1 MKSNYLIIILGFIVL
16 NLGVGCTTK
25 NQPSLMNL
33 SSSGTG
39 PNEFLVVPSG
49 YLKQP
54 KNYSDLPLPTPGGRN
69 RTDRNPRSEVIV
81 ALGGNEN
88 FSSYDPKLLD
98 YVSRYG
104 GDINIRKILAK
115 EDLVFRK
122 ENDGLFLERMLNVN
136 IYYKAYAKQSLDQF
150 VELKRLN
157 DLGVKTVSAPPE
169 GTNK

>member
-16 NLGVGCTTK
+16 SLGAGCASI

-33 SSSGTG
+33 RSSGSG

-49 YLKQP
+49 PLKQP
-54 KNYSDLPLPTPGGRN
+54 KNYSELPLPTPGGGN
-69 RTDRNPRSEVIV
+69 RTDRNPRNEVII

-88 FSSYDPKLLD
+88 FSSRDPKLIE

-104 GDINIRKILAK
+104 GDIDIRSILAK
-115 EDLVFRK
+115 EDLVFRE
-122 ENDGLFLERMLNVN
+122 ENDGLFLERMLKVN
-136 IYYKAYAKQSLDQF
+136 IYYKAYAEQSLDQY

-157 DLGVKTVSAPPE
+157 DLGVKTVSAPPKV
-169 GTNK
+169 TN

>member
-16 NLGVGCTTK
+16 SLGAGCASI

-33 SSSGTG
+33 RSSGSG

-49 YLKQP
+49 PLKQP
-54 KNYSDLPLPTPGGRN
+54 KNYSELPLPTPGGVN
-69 RTDRNPRSEVIV
+69 RTDRNPRNEVII

-88 FSSYDPKLLD
+88 FSSRDPKLIE

-104 GDINIRKILAK
+104 GDIDIRSILAK
-115 EDLVFRK
+115 EDLVFRE
-122 ENDGLFLERMLNVN
+122 ENDGLFLERMLKVN
-136 IYYKAYAKQSLDQF
+136 IYYKAYAKQSLDQY

-157 DLGVKTVSAPPE
+157 DLGVKTVSAPPKV
-169 GTNK
+169 TN